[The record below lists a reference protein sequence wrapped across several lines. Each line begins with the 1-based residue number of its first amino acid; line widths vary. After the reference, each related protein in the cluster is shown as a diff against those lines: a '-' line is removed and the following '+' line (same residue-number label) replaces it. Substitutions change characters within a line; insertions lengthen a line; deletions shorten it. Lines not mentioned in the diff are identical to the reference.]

1 MLLIIFFIRISY
13 SRCIYLWDEAI
24 YANNS
29 LEMVKN
35 KNYFVYTKNDRIEH
49 HNTKPPLV
57 LWLQSA
63 SYKIFGINEFSV
75 RFPTYAA
82 LIGVCMLF
90 FYYSLKLFSDSGAGA
105 IASLAL
111 LTTGAMRPHIF
122 LTGDLDGM
130 LVFFTTAIFLH
141 LIAVSKSSKLS
152 NKEVYYFLLLFLLG
166 YFTKSTAILLTIP
179 SIFVCL
185 LLARKLIHLVKK
197 RSFYASVLIFL
208 FVVAGFYYLREQVD
222 KGYWA
227 IVWFSEF
234 ERAVKN
240 IQPWLSYPR
249 NFYFY
254 NVWHRYSHF
263 HLLFL
268 ALSAPVYFII
278 PSTRH
283 KKQVLYLILSGLLYL
298 LVITIPETKL
308 DWYEAPVY
316 PIIAFIMGIVLYEL
330 LRVSLSF
337 IRTNALKESLA
348 FAMIILIF
356 VIPFRTQSMMA
367 TESINQYIEQE
378 SAAKEIKKLASIY
391 PSTQKYVI
399 LEKHREPQDYNVLY
413 FYRTAMS
420 LKSNKSLV
428 ILKYVSDLH
437 RGDSVLC
444 CQQETID
451 SIATTFDVHV
461 LHSFSKCKY
470 LMIK

>member
-1 MLLIIFFIRISY
+1 
-13 SRCIYLWDEAI
+13 
-24 YANNS
+24 
-29 LEMVKN
+29 MVKN
-35 KNYFVYTKNDRIEH
+35 KNYFVYTKNDTIEH
-49 HNTKPPLV
+49 HNTKPPLA

-63 SYKIFGINEFSV
+63 SYKVFGINEFAV

-82 LIGVCMLF
+82 LIGVCLLF
-90 FYYSLKLFSDSGAGA
+90 LYYSVKIFSDPGVGA

-122 LTGDLDGM
+122 LTGDLDGI

-141 LIAVSKSSKLS
+141 FIAISKSSKLT
-152 NKEVYYFLLLFLLG
+152 NTHIYYGLVLFLLG

-179 SIFVCL
+179 SLFVCFL
-185 LLARKLIHLVKK
+185 LCRKLIPLLKMK
-197 RSFYASVLIFL
+197 SFYLSVLVFFL
-208 FVVAGFYYLREQVD
+208 VVAGFYYLREQVD
-222 KGYWA
+222 KGYWD

-234 ERAVKN
+234 QRAVKN

-254 NVWHRYSHF
+254 NIWHRYSHF

-268 ALSAPVYFII
+268 AIFAPIYFII
-278 PSTRH
+278 PLTRY
-283 KKQVLYLILSGLLYL
+283 KKEVFYLALSGLLYL
-298 LVITIPETKL
+298 IVITIPDTKL

-316 PIIAFIMGIVLYEL
+316 PVIALIMGVILYEL

-337 IRTNALKESLA
+337 IRINALKESLT
-348 FAMIILIF
+348 FAVTILIF
-356 VIPFRTQSMMA
+356 VIPFRSQSKMA
-367 TESINQYIEQE
+367 VESINQYTEQE
-378 SAAKEIKKLASIY
+378 VAAKQLKALADIY

-428 ILKYVSDLH
+428 ILKNVSDLH
-437 RGDSVLC
+437 SGDSVLC
-444 CQQETID
+444 CQPEAVD
-451 SIATTFDVHV
+451 SISTIFDVQI
-461 LHSFSKCKY
+461 LHTFSDCKY
-470 LMIK
+470 LRIRQR